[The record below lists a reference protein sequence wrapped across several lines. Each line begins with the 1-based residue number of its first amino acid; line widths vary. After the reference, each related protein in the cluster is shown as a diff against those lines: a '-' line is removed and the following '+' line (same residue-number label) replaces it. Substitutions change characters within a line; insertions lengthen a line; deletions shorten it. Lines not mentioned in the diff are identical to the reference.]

1 MPCIAPQSNPL
12 LRWKKAAS
20 HPLSRLPAQTAAACH
35 GPRGGLREPLP
46 RHQIRQPRHAATG
59 KRAADAE
66 RKQRRAYGKL
76 LLFRHKNAPPCHYC
90 MQKGAFE
97 NALPEAESYFLVRS
111 LVHVQLFHSS

>member
-12 LRWKKAAS
+12 LRWKKCRQPSAE
-20 HPLSRLPAQTAAACH
+20 QTARTDCSACH

-76 LLFRHKNAPPCHYC
+76 LLFRHKNRASLHYC
-90 MQKGAFE
+90 MQEGA
-97 NALPEAESYFLVRS
+97 
-111 LVHVQLFHSS
+111 